1 MPVLG
6 DLRTGLWHL
15 RSGGP
20 AQVREWNSRRRAEL
34 AFADPANA
42 RGIEA
47 GWTGRGA
54 KRRLSIPAASV
65 VTCAPRRG
73 DLTVGVILD
82 EFSAL
87 AFAYEWNTVALD
99 PVTWQQQIADNG
111 VDLIFVE
118 SAWAGNDRLWRGK
131 LAGSHGP
138 SDQLANLLAFSRSEG
153 IPSVFW
159 NKEDPPHY
167 NDFLPAAALFDY
179 VFTSDVNR
187 VEHYRADLGHSNIGV
202 LPFAAQPAIHNPT
215 RPRYGRHARDIAFAG
230 MYFAHKYPARR
241 QQMDILL
248 GGAMDASAKLPL
260 GLEIFSRKLGGDPN
274 YQFPA
279 PLDSK
284 VVGSL
289 SYQQMLSAY
298 KAYKVFLNVNSVV
311 DSPSM
316 CARRIFE
323 INAAGT
329 PVVTAPSA
337 AVSEFFTSDEVPVAR
352 DRSEAA
358 LLTRSLVRNPELN
371 DRTVHLAQR
380 RIWSAH
386 TYAHRAES
394 VLAAVAPQHSR
405 PLAAPT
411 VSALVPTI
419 RPHQLENIFRT
430 LASQKEVEVELVLLS
445 HGFDLDMPQVRDL
458 QAVYGL
464 QNIQLLSA
472 PRDVTLGEC
481 LNRCVEAA
489 SGEVVAKMDDDDHY
503 GPRYLSDQ
511 LHALSYSQAQIVG
524 KQAHYVHLAGSRAT
538 ILRNAEREHRYTD
551 FVMGPTITTHRRT
564 ARENPFPA
572 LGLGE
577 DTTFLRAAVQRGLR
591 IYSADRFNFFQV
603 RSGTEHTWQIADAEL
618 LAGGEL
624 KFYGG
629 PNEHTDI

>member
-1 MPVLG
+1 MAILG

-20 AQVREWNSRRRAEL
+20 AQVKEWNLRRRAEL
-34 AFADPANA
+34 GFADPANA

-47 GWTGRGA
+47 GWIGRGS
-54 KRRLSIPAASV
+54 KRRLSIPAAPASPRP
-65 VTCAPRRG
+65 PRRG
-73 DLTVGVILD
+73 DLKVGVILD
-82 EFSAL
+82 EFSAM

-99 PVTWQQQIADNG
+99 PVTWQQQILEHE
-111 VDLIFVE
+111 VDLVFAE

-131 LAGSHGP
+131 LAGSDGP
-138 SDQLANLLAFSRSEG
+138 SSQLKELLAFSRARG

-167 NDFLPAAALFDY
+167 SDFLPTAALFDY
-179 VFTSDVNR
+179 VFTSDVSR

-202 LPFAAQPAIHNPT
+202 LPFAAQPAIHNPA

-230 MYFAHKYPARR
+230 MYFAHKYPERR
-241 QQMDILL
+241 QQMDMLL

-279 PLDSK
+279 PLDSR

-337 AVSEFFTSDEVPVAR
+337 AVSEFFSDDEVPVAR
-352 DRSEAA
+352 DRTEAA
-358 LLTRSLVRNPELN
+358 LLTRSLARNPELN

-386 TYAHRAES
+386 TYAHRAET
-394 VLAAVAPQHSR
+394 VLAAVLPQHGR

-419 RPHQLENIFRT
+419 RPHQVENIFRT
-430 LASQKEVEVELVLLS
+430 LAAQQDVEVELVLLA
-445 HGFDLDMPQVRDL
+445 HGFELDRGRLTEL
-458 QAVYGL
+458 QAAYGL
-464 QNIQLLSA
+464 RNVQLLSA
-472 PRDVTLGEC
+472 PRDVSLGEC

-503 GPRYLSDQ
+503 GARYLSDQ
-511 LHALSYSQAQIVG
+511 LHALAYSQAEIVG

-551 FVMGPTITTHRRT
+551 FVMGPTITTYRRT
-564 ARENPFPA
+564 AKEHPFPA

-577 DTTFLRAAVQRGLR
+577 DTGFLRAAAQAGLR
-591 IYSADRFNFFQV
+591 IYSADRFNFFQI
-603 RSGTEHTWQIADAEL
+603 RSGAEHTWQIADAEL

-629 PNEHTDI
+629 PSEHTDI